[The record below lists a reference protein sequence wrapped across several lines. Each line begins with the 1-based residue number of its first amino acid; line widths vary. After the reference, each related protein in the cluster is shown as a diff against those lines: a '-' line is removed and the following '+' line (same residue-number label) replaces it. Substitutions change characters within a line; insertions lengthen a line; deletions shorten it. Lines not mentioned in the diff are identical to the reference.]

1 MRLLSLLPLVG
12 LVAADA
18 VNDLEAQGR
27 PALDAVME
35 KSTTCSK
42 DKLQVRR
49 EWGDLTK
56 PERRA
61 WIDATLCLMERPSQ
75 LDPAVYP
82 GALNRYDDFV
92 VVHMNQTL
100 SIHGTGNFL
109 VWHRYYVWAFEKAL
123 QDECGYKGTQP
134 YWDYGRWEA
143 DIYNSPLFDGSD
155 TSLGGNGEASNQ
167 EADAGSLNGGF
178 GGGQGGVGGGFGF
191 GGGAFGGG
199 TGGGCVTT
207 GPFKNMT
214 ISLGPMSAV
223 VRPAPARNPQ
233 ADGYGKNPRCL
244 RRDMTD
250 RLGKNFGKTSDI
262 AGGITSF
269 DNVLNFQNF
278 MQGGRG
284 VHQVGHFTVSGDP
297 GGDFY
302 TSPNEPSFWMH
313 HAMIDRIWTIWQSL
327 DYENRRMAMEGGTS
341 MMGGSRRAQSLD
353 DPTWMGPLAE
363 TYLIRDLM
371 STVDGP
377 GPFCYVYE

>member
-1 MRLLSLLPLVG
+1 MRVLALLALAG
-12 LVAADA
+12 LAAADA
-18 VNDLEAQGR
+18 VSDLEAKGR
-27 PALDAVME
+27 PALDATMA

-49 EWGDLTK
+49 EWGDLSK
-56 PERRA
+56 PERRE
-61 WIDATLCLMERPSQ
+61 WIDAVLCLMEKPSK
-75 LDPAVYP
+75 LDSTQFP

-123 QDECGYKGTQP
+123 QDECGFKGTQP

-143 DIYNSPLFDGSD
+143 DVYNSPLFDGSD
-155 TSLGGNGEASNQ
+155 TSLGGNGEKVDQQA
-167 EADAGSLNGGF
+167 APGSLSGGFGGF
-178 GGGQGGVGGGFGF
+178 GGGGFG
-191 GGGAFGGG
+191 AG

-233 ADGYGKNPRCL
+233 ANGYGKNPRCL

-250 RLGKNFGKTSDI
+250 RLGKNFGKTTDI
-262 AGGITSF
+262 VNSIT
-269 DNVLNFQNF
+269 NYNTIVAFQNF
-278 MQGGRG
+278 MQSGRG
-284 VHQVGHFTVSGDP
+284 VHNVGHFTVSGDP

-313 HAMIDRIWTIWQSL
+313 HAMIDRIWTIWQSQ
-327 DYENRRMAMEGGTS
+327 DYDQRRMAMEGGTS
-341 MMGGSRRAQSLD
+341 MMGGGRRQQSLD
-353 DPTWMGPLAE
+353 DPTDLGVVGRNYP
-363 TYLIRDLM
+363 IRDLM